1 MTWIINEEKNVL
13 IDSRYIKRA
22 FTRTYTFN
30 DKKITEIVAATDDGM
45 NIVLE
50 KFDDVD
56 DAAYEM
62 DKLAQALAQDFP
74 GYIVRKNRPDFLT
87 AIKNITGQNDE

>member
-22 FTRTYTFN
+22 FTRTYKLN
-30 DKKITEIVAATDDGM
+30 DKKTTEIVAATDDGM

-74 GYIVRKNRPDFLT
+74 GYVVRKSRPDFIT
-87 AIKNITGQNDE
+87 AIKNITGQNYE

>member
-1 MTWIINEEKNVL
+1 MTWIINEEKSVL

-22 FTRTYTFN
+22 YIRTVVFKEQE
-30 DKKITEIVAATDDGM
+30 DTEMRMVMDDGLE
-45 NIVLE
+45 IILE
-50 KFDDVD
+50 KFDDRG